1 MNSIIEVKDVTFTYS
16 GAQRHA
22 LERVSLAVAEGEFV
36 GVIGPSSAGKS
47 TLEGVMSGAV
57 PHHFAGELYGA
68 CLVDGKDTCEVTLTD
83 VSRLVGSVLQ
93 DIDAQF
99 VTSNVRDELLFGLE
113 NFGVTHDEIPARM
126 QQALET
132 LQQQVPEQ
140 QDEGDDFSNVKN
152 RISDENGRSE
162 SVGRTTV
169 STAGGGASSSKS
181 IADFMEG
188 LDEEAAAVAGRV
200 KASQDAFAKGRREEQ
215 EMIARSKAQREAKE
229 GEKESGVKQK
239 GSVLI
244 SYWLPGRRDVSLYM
258 PAYQCEG
265 GGEVTVNITVNRN
278 GKVVSASMKESST
291 NSSCIN
297 DMAILA
303 ARNSRFNVDDTGSD
317 KQSGTITYIFVPQ

>member
-1 MNSIIEVKDVTFTYS
+1 MNFLKEIV
-16 GAQRHA
+16 
-22 LERVSLAVAEGEFV
+22 
-36 GVIGPSSAGKS
+36 
-47 TLEGVMSGAV
+47 
-57 PHHFAGELYGA
+57 
-68 CLVDGKDTCEVTLTD
+68 
-83 VSRLVGSVLQ
+83 
-93 DIDAQF
+93 
-99 VTSNVRDELLFGLE
+99 LLFGFYRE
-113 NFGVTHDEIPARM
+113 TMQETSKPAPPARPVPPNVRPPRPRLPFEKGPTDLGSWAYEHRVGLCCMIIAYLAFGIVFVSVKIAMNQERVEGAMYIDLTDM

-162 SVGRTTV
+162 SVGRTTA
-169 STAGGGASSSKS
+169 STAGGGASS

>member
-1 MNSIIEVKDVTFTYS
+1 MNFLKEIV
-16 GAQRHA
+16 
-22 LERVSLAVAEGEFV
+22 
-36 GVIGPSSAGKS
+36 
-47 TLEGVMSGAV
+47 
-57 PHHFAGELYGA
+57 
-68 CLVDGKDTCEVTLTD
+68 
-83 VSRLVGSVLQ
+83 
-93 DIDAQF
+93 
-99 VTSNVRDELLFGLE
+99 LLFGFYRE
-113 NFGVTHDEIPARM
+113 TMQETSKPAPPARPVPPNVRPPRPRLPFEKGPTDLGSWAYEHRVGLCCMIIAYLAFGIVFVSVKIAMNQERVEGAMYIDLTDM

-162 SVGRTTV
+162 SVGRTTA

-278 GKVVSASMKESST
+278 GKDVSASMKESST

>member
-1 MNSIIEVKDVTFTYS
+1 MNFLKEIV
-16 GAQRHA
+16 
-22 LERVSLAVAEGEFV
+22 
-36 GVIGPSSAGKS
+36 
-47 TLEGVMSGAV
+47 
-57 PHHFAGELYGA
+57 
-68 CLVDGKDTCEVTLTD
+68 
-83 VSRLVGSVLQ
+83 
-93 DIDAQF
+93 
-99 VTSNVRDELLFGLE
+99 LLFGFYRE
-113 NFGVTHDEIPARM
+113 TMQETSKPAPPARPVPPNVRPPRPRLPFEKGPTDLGSWAYEHRVGLCCMIIAYLAFGIVFVSVKIAMNQERVEGAMYIDLTDM

-162 SVGRTTV
+162 SVGRTTA

-291 NSSCIN
+291 NSSC
-297 DMAILA
+297 MAILA

>member
-1 MNSIIEVKDVTFTYS
+1 MNFLKEIV
-16 GAQRHA
+16 
-22 LERVSLAVAEGEFV
+22 
-36 GVIGPSSAGKS
+36 
-47 TLEGVMSGAV
+47 
-57 PHHFAGELYGA
+57 
-68 CLVDGKDTCEVTLTD
+68 
-83 VSRLVGSVLQ
+83 
-93 DIDAQF
+93 
-99 VTSNVRDELLFGLE
+99 LLFGFYRE
-113 NFGVTHDEIPARM
+113 TMQETSKPAPPARPVPPNVRPPRPRLPFEKGPTDLGSWAYEHRVGLCCMIIAYLAFGIVFVSVKIAMNQERVEGAMYIDLTDM

-162 SVGRTTV
+162 SVGRTTA

-244 SYWLPGRRDVSLYM
+244 SHWLPGRRDVSLYM

>member
-1 MNSIIEVKDVTFTYS
+1 MNFLKEIV
-16 GAQRHA
+16 
-22 LERVSLAVAEGEFV
+22 
-36 GVIGPSSAGKS
+36 
-47 TLEGVMSGAV
+47 
-57 PHHFAGELYGA
+57 
-68 CLVDGKDTCEVTLTD
+68 
-83 VSRLVGSVLQ
+83 
-93 DIDAQF
+93 
-99 VTSNVRDELLFGLE
+99 LLFGFYRE
-113 NFGVTHDEIPARM
+113 TMQETSKPAPPARPVPPNVRPPRPRLPFEKGRTDLGSWAYEHRVGLCCMIIAYLAFGIVFVSVKIAMNQERVEGAMYIDLTDM

-162 SVGRTTV
+162 SVGRTTA

>member
-1 MNSIIEVKDVTFTYS
+1 MNFLKEIV
-16 GAQRHA
+16 
-22 LERVSLAVAEGEFV
+22 
-36 GVIGPSSAGKS
+36 
-47 TLEGVMSGAV
+47 
-57 PHHFAGELYGA
+57 
-68 CLVDGKDTCEVTLTD
+68 
-83 VSRLVGSVLQ
+83 
-93 DIDAQF
+93 
-99 VTSNVRDELLFGLE
+99 LLFGFYRE
-113 NFGVTHDEIPARM
+113 TMQETSKPAPPARPVPPNVRPPRPRLPFEKGPTDLGSWAYEHRVGLCCMIIAYLAFGIVFVSVKIAMNQERVEGAMYIDLTDM

-140 QDEGDDFSNVKN
+140 QDERDDFSNVKN

-162 SVGRTTV
+162 SVGRTTA

>member
-1 MNSIIEVKDVTFTYS
+1 MNFLKEIV
-16 GAQRHA
+16 
-22 LERVSLAVAEGEFV
+22 
-36 GVIGPSSAGKS
+36 
-47 TLEGVMSGAV
+47 
-57 PHHFAGELYGA
+57 
-68 CLVDGKDTCEVTLTD
+68 
-83 VSRLVGSVLQ
+83 
-93 DIDAQF
+93 
-99 VTSNVRDELLFGLE
+99 LLFGFYRE
-113 NFGVTHDEIPARM
+113 TMQETSKPAPPARPVPPNVRPPRPRLPIEKGPTDPGSRAYEPRVGLCCMIIAYLAFGIVFVSVKIAMNQERVEGAMYIDLTDM

-162 SVGRTTV
+162 SVGRTTA

>member
-1 MNSIIEVKDVTFTYS
+1 MIIAYLAFGIVFVSVKIAMN
-16 GAQRHA
+16 Q
-22 LERVSLAVAEGEFV
+22 ERVEGAMY
-36 GVIGPSSAGKS
+36 I
-47 TLEGVMSGAV
+47 
-57 PHHFAGELYGA
+57 
-68 CLVDGKDTCEVTLTD
+68 DLTD
-83 VSRLVGSVLQ
+83 
-93 DIDAQF
+93 
-99 VTSNVRDELLFGLE
+99 
-113 NFGVTHDEIPARM
+113 M

-162 SVGRTTV
+162 SVGRTTA

-200 KASQDAFAKGRREEQ
+200 KASHDAFAKGRREEQ

>member
-1 MNSIIEVKDVTFTYS
+1 MNFLKEIV
-16 GAQRHA
+16 
-22 LERVSLAVAEGEFV
+22 
-36 GVIGPSSAGKS
+36 
-47 TLEGVMSGAV
+47 
-57 PHHFAGELYGA
+57 
-68 CLVDGKDTCEVTLTD
+68 
-83 VSRLVGSVLQ
+83 
-93 DIDAQF
+93 
-99 VTSNVRDELLFGLE
+99 LLFGFYRE
-113 NFGVTHDEIPARM
+113 TMQETSKPAPPARPVPPNVRPPRPRLPFEKGPTDLGSWAYEHRVGLCCMIIAYLAFGIVFVSVKIAMNQERVEGAMYIDLTDM

-181 IADFMEG
+181 IADFLEG

>member
-1 MNSIIEVKDVTFTYS
+1 
-16 GAQRHA
+16 
-22 LERVSLAVAEGEFV
+22 
-36 GVIGPSSAGKS
+36 
-47 TLEGVMSGAV
+47 MSGAV

-99 VTSNVRDELLFGLE
+99 VASNVRDELLFGLE
-113 NFGVTHDEIPARM
+113 NFGVAHDEIPARM

-162 SVGRTTV
+162 SVGRTTA

>member
-1 MNSIIEVKDVTFTYS
+1 MNFLKEIV
-16 GAQRHA
+16 
-22 LERVSLAVAEGEFV
+22 
-36 GVIGPSSAGKS
+36 
-47 TLEGVMSGAV
+47 
-57 PHHFAGELYGA
+57 
-68 CLVDGKDTCEVTLTD
+68 
-83 VSRLVGSVLQ
+83 
-93 DIDAQF
+93 
-99 VTSNVRDELLFGLE
+99 LLFGFYRE
-113 NFGVTHDEIPARM
+113 TMQETSKPAPPARPVPPNVRPPRPRLPFEKGPTDLGSWAYEHRVGLCCMIIAYLAFGIVFVSVKIAMNQERVEGAMYIDLTDM

-162 SVGRTTV
+162 SVGRTTA

-200 KASQDAFAKGRREEQ
+200 KASQDACAKGRREEQ
-215 EMIARSKAQREAKE
+215 ERIARSKAQREAKE

-303 ARNSRFNVDDTGSD
+303 ARNSRFNVEDTGSD

>member
-1 MNSIIEVKDVTFTYS
+1 MNFLKEIV
-16 GAQRHA
+16 
-22 LERVSLAVAEGEFV
+22 
-36 GVIGPSSAGKS
+36 
-47 TLEGVMSGAV
+47 
-57 PHHFAGELYGA
+57 
-68 CLVDGKDTCEVTLTD
+68 
-83 VSRLVGSVLQ
+83 
-93 DIDAQF
+93 
-99 VTSNVRDELLFGLE
+99 LLFGFYRE
-113 NFGVTHDEIPARM
+113 TMQETSKPAPPARPVPPNVRPPRPRLPFEKGPTDLGSWAYEHRVGLCCMIIAYLAFGIVFVSVKIAMNQERVEGAMYIDLTDM

-200 KASQDAFAKGRREEQ
+200 KASQDGFAKGRREEQ

>member
-1 MNSIIEVKDVTFTYS
+1 MNFLKEIV
-16 GAQRHA
+16 
-22 LERVSLAVAEGEFV
+22 
-36 GVIGPSSAGKS
+36 
-47 TLEGVMSGAV
+47 
-57 PHHFAGELYGA
+57 
-68 CLVDGKDTCEVTLTD
+68 
-83 VSRLVGSVLQ
+83 
-93 DIDAQF
+93 
-99 VTSNVRDELLFGLE
+99 LLFGFYRE
-113 NFGVTHDEIPARM
+113 TMQETSKPAPPARPVPPNVRPPRPRLPFEKGPTDLGSWAYEHRVGLCCMIIAYLAFGIVFVSVKIAMNQERVEGAMYIDLTDM

-162 SVGRTTV
+162 SVGRTTA
-169 STAGGGASSSKS
+169 STAGASSSKS

>member
-1 MNSIIEVKDVTFTYS
+1 MNFLKEIV
-16 GAQRHA
+16 
-22 LERVSLAVAEGEFV
+22 
-36 GVIGPSSAGKS
+36 
-47 TLEGVMSGAV
+47 
-57 PHHFAGELYGA
+57 
-68 CLVDGKDTCEVTLTD
+68 
-83 VSRLVGSVLQ
+83 
-93 DIDAQF
+93 
-99 VTSNVRDELLFGLE
+99 LLFGFYRE
-113 NFGVTHDEIPARM
+113 TMQETSKPAPPARPVPPNVRPPRPRLPFEKGPTDLGSWAYEHRVGLCCMIIVYLAFGIVFVSVKIAMNQERVEGAMYIDLTDM

>member
-1 MNSIIEVKDVTFTYS
+1 MNFLKEIV
-16 GAQRHA
+16 
-22 LERVSLAVAEGEFV
+22 
-36 GVIGPSSAGKS
+36 
-47 TLEGVMSGAV
+47 
-57 PHHFAGELYGA
+57 
-68 CLVDGKDTCEVTLTD
+68 
-83 VSRLVGSVLQ
+83 
-93 DIDAQF
+93 
-99 VTSNVRDELLFGLE
+99 LLFGFYRE
-113 NFGVTHDEIPARM
+113 TMQETSKPAPPARPVPPNVRPPRPRLPFEKGPTDLGSWAYEHRVGLCCMIIAYLAFGIVIVSVKIAMNQERVEGAMYIDLTDM

-162 SVGRTTV
+162 SVGRTTA

>member
-1 MNSIIEVKDVTFTYS
+1 MNFLKEIV
-16 GAQRHA
+16 
-22 LERVSLAVAEGEFV
+22 
-36 GVIGPSSAGKS
+36 
-47 TLEGVMSGAV
+47 
-57 PHHFAGELYGA
+57 
-68 CLVDGKDTCEVTLTD
+68 
-83 VSRLVGSVLQ
+83 
-93 DIDAQF
+93 
-99 VTSNVRDELLFGLE
+99 LLFGFYRE
-113 NFGVTHDEIPARM
+113 TMQETSKPAPPARPVPPNVRPPRPRLPFEKGPTDLGSWAYEHRVGLCCMIITYLAFGIVFVSVKIAMNQERVEGAMYIDLTDM

-162 SVGRTTV
+162 SVGRTTA

>member
-1 MNSIIEVKDVTFTYS
+1 MNFLKEIV
-16 GAQRHA
+16 
-22 LERVSLAVAEGEFV
+22 
-36 GVIGPSSAGKS
+36 
-47 TLEGVMSGAV
+47 
-57 PHHFAGELYGA
+57 
-68 CLVDGKDTCEVTLTD
+68 
-83 VSRLVGSVLQ
+83 
-93 DIDAQF
+93 
-99 VTSNVRDELLFGLE
+99 LLFGFYRE
-113 NFGVTHDEIPARM
+113 TMQETSKPAPPARPVPPNVRPLRPRLPFEKAYEHRVGLCCMIIAYLAFGIVFVSVKIAMNQERVEGAMYIDLTDM

-162 SVGRTTV
+162 SVGRTTA

>member
-1 MNSIIEVKDVTFTYS
+1 MNFLKEIV
-16 GAQRHA
+16 
-22 LERVSLAVAEGEFV
+22 
-36 GVIGPSSAGKS
+36 
-47 TLEGVMSGAV
+47 
-57 PHHFAGELYGA
+57 
-68 CLVDGKDTCEVTLTD
+68 
-83 VSRLVGSVLQ
+83 
-93 DIDAQF
+93 
-99 VTSNVRDELLFGLE
+99 LLFGFYRE
-113 NFGVTHDEIPARM
+113 TMQETSKPAPPARPVPPNVRPPRPRLPFEKGPTDLGSWAYEHRVGLCCMIIAYLAFGIVFVSVKIAMNQERVEGAMYIDLTDM

-162 SVGRTTV
+162 SVGRTTA

-317 KQSGTITYIFVPQ
+317 KQSGTITYILVPQ

>member
-1 MNSIIEVKDVTFTYS
+1 MNFLKEIV
-16 GAQRHA
+16 
-22 LERVSLAVAEGEFV
+22 
-36 GVIGPSSAGKS
+36 
-47 TLEGVMSGAV
+47 
-57 PHHFAGELYGA
+57 
-68 CLVDGKDTCEVTLTD
+68 
-83 VSRLVGSVLQ
+83 
-93 DIDAQF
+93 
-99 VTSNVRDELLFGLE
+99 LLFGFYRE
-113 NFGVTHDEIPARM
+113 TMQETSKPAPPARPGPPNVRPPRPRLPFEKGPTDLGSWAYEHRVGLCCMIIAYLAFGIVFVSVKIAMNQERVEGAMYIDLTDM

-162 SVGRTTV
+162 SVGRTTA

>member
-1 MNSIIEVKDVTFTYS
+1 MNFLKEIV
-16 GAQRHA
+16 
-22 LERVSLAVAEGEFV
+22 
-36 GVIGPSSAGKS
+36 
-47 TLEGVMSGAV
+47 
-57 PHHFAGELYGA
+57 
-68 CLVDGKDTCEVTLTD
+68 
-83 VSRLVGSVLQ
+83 
-93 DIDAQF
+93 
-99 VTSNVRDELLFGLE
+99 LLFGFYRE
-113 NFGVTHDEIPARM
+113 TMQETSKPAPPARPVPPNVRPPRPRLPFEKGPTDLGSWAYEHRVGLCCMIIAYLAFGIVFVSVKIAMNQERVEGAMYIDLTDM

-162 SVGRTTV
+162 SVGRTTA

-215 EMIARSKAQREAKE
+215 EMSARSKAQREAKE

>member
-1 MNSIIEVKDVTFTYS
+1 MNFLKEIVLLFCFYRETMQETSKPAPPARPVPPNVRPPRPRLPFEKGPTDLGSWAYEHRVGLCCMIIAYLAFGIVFVSVKI
-16 GAQRHA
+16 AMNQ
-22 LERVSLAVAEGEFV
+22 ERVEGAMY
-36 GVIGPSSAGKS
+36 I
-47 TLEGVMSGAV
+47 
-57 PHHFAGELYGA
+57 
-68 CLVDGKDTCEVTLTD
+68 DLTD
-83 VSRLVGSVLQ
+83 
-93 DIDAQF
+93 
-99 VTSNVRDELLFGLE
+99 
-113 NFGVTHDEIPARM
+113 M
-126 QQALET
+126 QQALEA

-162 SVGRTTV
+162 SVGRTTA

>member
-1 MNSIIEVKDVTFTYS
+1 MNFLKEIV
-16 GAQRHA
+16 
-22 LERVSLAVAEGEFV
+22 
-36 GVIGPSSAGKS
+36 
-47 TLEGVMSGAV
+47 
-57 PHHFAGELYGA
+57 
-68 CLVDGKDTCEVTLTD
+68 
-83 VSRLVGSVLQ
+83 
-93 DIDAQF
+93 
-99 VTSNVRDELLFGLE
+99 LLFGFYRE
-113 NFGVTHDEIPARM
+113 TMQETSKPAPPARPVPPNVRPPRPRLPFEKGPTDLGSWAYEHRVGLCCMIIAYLAFGIVFVSVKIAMNQERVEGAMYIDLTDM

-162 SVGRTTV
+162 SVGRTTA

-181 IADFMEG
+181 
-188 LDEEAAAVAGRV
+188 

>member
-1 MNSIIEVKDVTFTYS
+1 MNFLKEIV
-16 GAQRHA
+16 
-22 LERVSLAVAEGEFV
+22 
-36 GVIGPSSAGKS
+36 
-47 TLEGVMSGAV
+47 
-57 PHHFAGELYGA
+57 
-68 CLVDGKDTCEVTLTD
+68 
-83 VSRLVGSVLQ
+83 
-93 DIDAQF
+93 
-99 VTSNVRDELLFGLE
+99 LLFGFYRE
-113 NFGVTHDEIPARM
+113 TMQETSKPAPPARPVPPNVRPPRPRLPFEKGPTDLGSWAYEHRVGLCCMIIAYLAFGIVFVSVKIAMNQERVEGAMYIDLTDM

-162 SVGRTTV
+162 SVGRTTA

-258 PAYQCEG
+258 PAYQCEC

-303 ARNSRFNVDDTGSD
+303 ARNSRFNVEDTGSD

>member
-1 MNSIIEVKDVTFTYS
+1 MNFLKEIV
-16 GAQRHA
+16 
-22 LERVSLAVAEGEFV
+22 
-36 GVIGPSSAGKS
+36 
-47 TLEGVMSGAV
+47 
-57 PHHFAGELYGA
+57 
-68 CLVDGKDTCEVTLTD
+68 
-83 VSRLVGSVLQ
+83 
-93 DIDAQF
+93 
-99 VTSNVRDELLFGLE
+99 LLFGFYRE
-113 NFGVTHDEIPARM
+113 TMQETSKPAPPARPVPPNVRPPRPRLPFEKGPTDLGSWAYEHRVGLCCMIIAYLAFGIVFVSVKIAMNQERVEGAMYIDLTDM

-140 QDEGDDFSNVKN
+140 QEEGDDFSNVKN

-162 SVGRTTV
+162 SVGRTTA

-303 ARNSRFNVDDTGSD
+303 ARNSRFNVEDTGSD

>member
-1 MNSIIEVKDVTFTYS
+1 MNFLKEIV
-16 GAQRHA
+16 
-22 LERVSLAVAEGEFV
+22 
-36 GVIGPSSAGKS
+36 
-47 TLEGVMSGAV
+47 
-57 PHHFAGELYGA
+57 
-68 CLVDGKDTCEVTLTD
+68 
-83 VSRLVGSVLQ
+83 
-93 DIDAQF
+93 
-99 VTSNVRDELLFGLE
+99 LLFGFYRE
-113 NFGVTHDEIPARM
+113 TMQETSKPAPPARPVPPNVRPPRPRLPFEKGPTDLGSWAYEHRVGLCCMIIAYLAFGIVFVSVKIAMNQERVEGAMYIDLTDM

-162 SVGRTTV
+162 AVGRTTA

>member
-1 MNSIIEVKDVTFTYS
+1 MNFLKEIV
-16 GAQRHA
+16 
-22 LERVSLAVAEGEFV
+22 
-36 GVIGPSSAGKS
+36 
-47 TLEGVMSGAV
+47 
-57 PHHFAGELYGA
+57 
-68 CLVDGKDTCEVTLTD
+68 
-83 VSRLVGSVLQ
+83 
-93 DIDAQF
+93 
-99 VTSNVRDELLFGLE
+99 LLFGFYRE
-113 NFGVTHDEIPARM
+113 TMQETSKPAPPARPVPPNVRPPRPRLPFEKGPTDLGSWAYEHRVGLCCM
-126 QQALET
+126 IIAYLAFGIVFVSVKIAMNQERVEGAMYIDLT
-132 LQQQVPEQ
+132 DMQQVPEQ

-162 SVGRTTV
+162 SVGRTTA

-303 ARNSRFNVDDTGSD
+303 ARNSRFNVEDTGSD

>member
-1 MNSIIEVKDVTFTYS
+1 MNFLK
-16 GAQRHA
+16 
-22 LERVSLAVAEGEFV
+22 EFV
-36 GVIGPSSAGKS
+36 
-47 TLEGVMSGAV
+47 
-57 PHHFAGELYGA
+57 
-68 CLVDGKDTCEVTLTD
+68 
-83 VSRLVGSVLQ
+83 
-93 DIDAQF
+93 
-99 VTSNVRDELLFGLE
+99 LLFGFYRE
-113 NFGVTHDEIPARM
+113 TMQETCKPAPPARPVPPNVRPPRPRLPFEKGPTDLGSWAYEHRVGLCCMIIAYLAFGIVFVSVKIAMNQERVEGAMYIDLTDM

-162 SVGRTTV
+162 SVGRTTA

>member
-1 MNSIIEVKDVTFTYS
+1 MNFLKEIV
-16 GAQRHA
+16 
-22 LERVSLAVAEGEFV
+22 
-36 GVIGPSSAGKS
+36 
-47 TLEGVMSGAV
+47 
-57 PHHFAGELYGA
+57 
-68 CLVDGKDTCEVTLTD
+68 
-83 VSRLVGSVLQ
+83 
-93 DIDAQF
+93 
-99 VTSNVRDELLFGLE
+99 LLFGFYRE
-113 NFGVTHDEIPARM
+113 TMQETSKPAPPARPVPPNVRPPRPRLPFEKGPTDLGSWAYEHRVGLCCMIIAYLAFGIVFVSVKIAMNQERVEGAMYIDLTDM

-162 SVGRTTV
+162 SVGRTTA

-188 LDEEAAAVAGRV
+188 PDEEAAAVAGRV

>member
-1 MNSIIEVKDVTFTYS
+1 MNFLKEIV
-16 GAQRHA
+16 
-22 LERVSLAVAEGEFV
+22 
-36 GVIGPSSAGKS
+36 
-47 TLEGVMSGAV
+47 
-57 PHHFAGELYGA
+57 
-68 CLVDGKDTCEVTLTD
+68 
-83 VSRLVGSVLQ
+83 
-93 DIDAQF
+93 
-99 VTSNVRDELLFGLE
+99 LLFGVYRE
-113 NFGVTHDEIPARM
+113 TMQETSKPAPPARPVPPNVRPPRPRLPFEKGPTDLGSWAYEHRVGLCCMIIAYLAFGIVFVSVKIAMNQERVEGAMYIDLTDM

-162 SVGRTTV
+162 SVGRTTA

-229 GEKESGVKQK
+229 GEKERGVKQK

>member
-1 MNSIIEVKDVTFTYS
+1 MNFLKEIVLLFVFYRETMQETSKPAPPARPVPPNVRPPRPRLPFEKGPTDLGSWAYEHRVGLCCMIIAYLAFGIVFVSVKI
-16 GAQRHA
+16 AMNQ
-22 LERVSLAVAEGEFV
+22 ERVEGAMY
-36 GVIGPSSAGKS
+36 I
-47 TLEGVMSGAV
+47 
-57 PHHFAGELYGA
+57 
-68 CLVDGKDTCEVTLTD
+68 DLTD
-83 VSRLVGSVLQ
+83 
-93 DIDAQF
+93 
-99 VTSNVRDELLFGLE
+99 
-113 NFGVTHDEIPARM
+113 M

-162 SVGRTTV
+162 SVGRTTA

>member
-1 MNSIIEVKDVTFTYS
+1 MNFLKEIVLLFGFYRETMQETSKP
-16 GAQRHA
+16 APPAR
-22 LERVSLAVAEGEFV
+22 
-36 GVIGPSSAGKS
+36 P
-47 TLEGVMSGAV
+47 V
-57 PHHFAGELYGA
+57 P
-68 CLVDGKDTCEVTLTD
+68 
-83 VSRLVGSVLQ
+83 
-93 DIDAQF
+93 
-99 VTSNVRDELLFGLE
+99 SNVRPPRPRLPFEKGPTDLGSWAYEHRVGLCCMIIAYLAFGIVFVSVKIAMNQERVEGAMYIDL
-113 NFGVTHDEIPARM
+113 TDM
-126 QQALET
+126 QQVLET
-132 LQQQVPEQ
+132 LQQQEPEQ
-140 QDEGDDFSNVKN
+140 QDAGDDFSNVKN

-162 SVGRTTV
+162 SVGRTTA
-169 STAGGGASSSKS
+169 STAGASSSKS
-181 IADFMEG
+181 VADFMEG

-215 EMIARSKAQREAKE
+215 EMIARSKAQREAKA

-297 DMAILA
+297 DMALQA

>member
-1 MNSIIEVKDVTFTYS
+1 MNFLKEIV
-16 GAQRHA
+16 
-22 LERVSLAVAEGEFV
+22 
-36 GVIGPSSAGKS
+36 
-47 TLEGVMSGAV
+47 
-57 PHHFAGELYGA
+57 
-68 CLVDGKDTCEVTLTD
+68 
-83 VSRLVGSVLQ
+83 
-93 DIDAQF
+93 
-99 VTSNVRDELLFGLE
+99 LLFGFYRE
-113 NFGVTHDEIPARM
+113 TMQETSKPAPPARPVPPNVRPPRPRLPFEKGPTDLGSWAYEHRVGLCCMIIAYLAFGIVFVSVKIAMNQERVEGAMYIDLTDM

-152 RISDENGRSE
+152 QISDENGRSE
-162 SVGRTTV
+162 SVGRTTA

>member
-1 MNSIIEVKDVTFTYS
+1 MNFLKEIV
-16 GAQRHA
+16 
-22 LERVSLAVAEGEFV
+22 
-36 GVIGPSSAGKS
+36 
-47 TLEGVMSGAV
+47 
-57 PHHFAGELYGA
+57 
-68 CLVDGKDTCEVTLTD
+68 
-83 VSRLVGSVLQ
+83 
-93 DIDAQF
+93 
-99 VTSNVRDELLFGLE
+99 LLFGFYRE
-113 NFGVTHDEIPARM
+113 TMQETSKPAPPARPVPPNVRPPRPRLPFEKGPTDLGSWAYEHRVGLCCMIIAYLAFGIVFVSVKISMNQERVEGAMYIDLTDM

-162 SVGRTTV
+162 SVGRTTA

>member
-1 MNSIIEVKDVTFTYS
+1 MNFLKEIV
-16 GAQRHA
+16 
-22 LERVSLAVAEGEFV
+22 
-36 GVIGPSSAGKS
+36 
-47 TLEGVMSGAV
+47 
-57 PHHFAGELYGA
+57 
-68 CLVDGKDTCEVTLTD
+68 
-83 VSRLVGSVLQ
+83 
-93 DIDAQF
+93 
-99 VTSNVRDELLFGLE
+99 LLFGFYRE
-113 NFGVTHDEIPARM
+113 TMQETSKPAPPARPVPPNVRPPRPRLPFEKGPTDLGSWAYEHRVGLCCMIIAYLAFGIVFVSVNIAMNQERVEGAMYIDLTDM

-162 SVGRTTV
+162 SVGRTTA

-303 ARNSRFNVDDTGSD
+303 ARNSRFNVEDTGSD

>member
-1 MNSIIEVKDVTFTYS
+1 MNFLKEIV
-16 GAQRHA
+16 
-22 LERVSLAVAEGEFV
+22 
-36 GVIGPSSAGKS
+36 
-47 TLEGVMSGAV
+47 
-57 PHHFAGELYGA
+57 
-68 CLVDGKDTCEVTLTD
+68 
-83 VSRLVGSVLQ
+83 
-93 DIDAQF
+93 
-99 VTSNVRDELLFGLE
+99 LLFGFYRE
-113 NFGVTHDEIPARM
+113 TMQETSKPAPPARPVPPNVRPPRPRLPFEKGPTDLGSWAYEHRVGLCCMIIAYLAFGIVFVSVKIAMNQERVEGAMYIDLTDM

-162 SVGRTTV
+162 SVGRTTA

>member
-1 MNSIIEVKDVTFTYS
+1 MNFLKEIV
-16 GAQRHA
+16 
-22 LERVSLAVAEGEFV
+22 
-36 GVIGPSSAGKS
+36 
-47 TLEGVMSGAV
+47 
-57 PHHFAGELYGA
+57 
-68 CLVDGKDTCEVTLTD
+68 
-83 VSRLVGSVLQ
+83 
-93 DIDAQF
+93 
-99 VTSNVRDELLFGLE
+99 LLFGFYRE
-113 NFGVTHDEIPARM
+113 TMQETSKPAPPARPVPPNVRPPRPRLPFEKGPTDLGSWAYEHRVGLCCMIIAYLAFGIVFVSVKIAMNQERVEGAMYIDLTDM

-162 SVGRTTV
+162 SVGRTTA

-244 SYWLPGRRDVSLYM
+244 SYWLPGRRDVLLYM

-303 ARNSRFNVDDTGSD
+303 ARNSRFNVDDTGSE

>member
-1 MNSIIEVKDVTFTYS
+1 MNFLKEIV
-16 GAQRHA
+16 
-22 LERVSLAVAEGEFV
+22 
-36 GVIGPSSAGKS
+36 
-47 TLEGVMSGAV
+47 
-57 PHHFAGELYGA
+57 
-68 CLVDGKDTCEVTLTD
+68 
-83 VSRLVGSVLQ
+83 
-93 DIDAQF
+93 
-99 VTSNVRDELLFGLE
+99 LLFGFYRE
-113 NFGVTHDEIPARM
+113 TMQETSKPAPPARPVPPNVRPPRPRLPFEKGPTDLGSWAYEHRVGLCCMIIAYLAFGIVFVSVKIAMNQERVEGAMYIDLTDM

-162 SVGRTTV
+162 SVGRTTA

-215 EMIARSKAQREAKE
+215 QMIARSKAQREAKE
-229 GEKESGVKQK
+229 GEKESGVKQR